1 MARSNRDFLA
11 RPTGE
16 RVWILENSWCDSC
29 NEADLGMENPVEFEQ
44 DGKIFVEGNCSQC
57 GASIQSALEEKI
69 VPE

>member
-1 MARSNRDFLA
+1 M
-11 RPTGE
+11 
-16 RVWILENSWCDSC
+16 WILENSWCDSC